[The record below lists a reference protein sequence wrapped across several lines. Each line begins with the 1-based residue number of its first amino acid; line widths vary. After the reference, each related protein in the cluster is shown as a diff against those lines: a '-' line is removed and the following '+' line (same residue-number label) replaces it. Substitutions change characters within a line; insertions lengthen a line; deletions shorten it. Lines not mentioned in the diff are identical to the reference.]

1 MAKDVLN
8 SNSILLL
15 VPHRQEILCFV
26 EDDLTTRPDMSGL
39 SWGMLWDIRWDLTV
53 FRNIRVDVANLQKE
67 SDMISSGECINMVLV
82 NLLLVTRQT
91 QIDWRWRSG

>member
-1 MAKDVLN
+1 MILKYQFLGFAKDVLN

-15 VPHRQEILCFV
+15 VLHRQEILCFV

-53 FRNIRVDVANLQKE
+53 FRKIRVDSEREEHDVQE
-67 SDMISSGECINMVLV
+67 II
-82 NLLLVTRQT
+82 
-91 QIDWRWRSG
+91 I